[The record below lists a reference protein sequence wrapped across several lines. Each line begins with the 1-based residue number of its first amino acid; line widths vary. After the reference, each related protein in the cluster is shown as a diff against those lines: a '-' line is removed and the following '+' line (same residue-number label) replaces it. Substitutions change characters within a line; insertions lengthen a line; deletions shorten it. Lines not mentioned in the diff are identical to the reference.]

1 MQIKELLLSL
11 PLLVFVLWI
20 FIAPVPEQRME
31 RFCAPIGWVGNLTT
45 STTALT
51 KEEHTA
57 TAQSWADKMQYSCEY
72 LLWRLFYQ
80 KDYNQA
86 IEDGLIVPPASY
98 EYEKTGDDENEDDK
112 AFSGAEGE
120 DDDIFQNED

>member
-20 FIAPVPEQRME
+20 FMAPVPQQRIE
-31 RFCAPIGWVGNLTT
+31 RACSPIGWVGNLTT

-51 KEEHTA
+51 KEEHTM
-57 TAQSWADKMQYSCEY
+57 TAQTWADKLQYSCEY
-72 LLWRLFYQ
+72 LIWRLFYQ

-86 IEDGLIVPPASY
+86 IQDGLITPPETYLFEQSSST
-98 EYEKTGDDENEDDK
+98 EE
-112 AFSGAEGE
+112 EGE
-120 DDDIFQNED
+120 KEAFKEDEPEEVVED